1 MTIVKGA
8 AALIA
13 TAFIIVG
20 AAVPAQAQYL
30 SSGASATDP
39 STGFTG
45 WQASSVNSPN
55 RDFMSV
61 GAPSGGNYANTFGF
75 ATGAGGADANASCYP
90 AHVRHRLANGH
101 MVTRN
106 ETVCP

>member
-1 MTIVKGA
+1 MTVVKGA

-13 TAFIIVG
+13 VAFIVG

-30 SSGASATDP
+30 FPSNGSTD
-39 STGFTG
+39 TNG

-55 RDFMSV
+55 RDFLSV
-61 GAPSGGNYANTFGF
+61 GAQPAGNYANTFGF
-75 ATGAGGADANASCYP
+75 DAGASGSDANASCYP
-90 AHVRHRLANGH
+90 AQVRHRLANGH
-101 MVTRN
+101 VVSRT